1 MKKLFCDSMIV
12 IMAIMYF
19 LLTTGTSLVLCSILI
34 FVENLNDVDVITTI
48 CLFAGANI
56 VNFVIYAYCIPQWFA
71 HIEMDKEGISLNTVY
86 KKTKKESYDKYPF
99 FTIASYQQIYTTRY
113 FVVIGKRGL
122 NLYELA
128 HINRVKNSQEIIK
141 LVLNKKTYK
150 FLMKILPDNKKA
162 ILEKSLSQGKV
173 VNSNTYKNML
183 ERKNKRKKRR
193 KRK

>member
-1 MKKLFCDSMIV
+1 MVSSMATVYFIQMIFFTYGCAIYIYLTYLTEDLSNIDMFITMWLFIGTGIV
-12 IMAIMYF
+12 ESFMGI
-19 LLTTGTSLVLCSILI
+19 
-34 FVENLNDVDVITTI
+34 I
-48 CLFAGANI
+48 C
-56 VNFVIYAYCIPQWFA
+56 VPQWFA
-71 HIEMDKEGISLNTVY
+71 HIEIDKEGISLNTVY

-122 NLYELA
+122 SLYELA

-150 FLMKILPDNKKA
+150 FLMKILPHNKKA

-183 ERKNKRKKRR
+183 ERKKRK
-193 KRK
+193 